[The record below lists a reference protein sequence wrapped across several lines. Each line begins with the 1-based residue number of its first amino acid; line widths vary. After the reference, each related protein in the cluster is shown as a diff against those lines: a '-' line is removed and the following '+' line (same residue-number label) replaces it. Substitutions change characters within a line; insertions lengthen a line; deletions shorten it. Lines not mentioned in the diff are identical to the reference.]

1 MKLVQLEGAKEFF
14 EKIKKPVEDLAKVR
28 KLKEE
33 IKEIKERIEK
43 MLKKSPNLAKKYG
56 NDFEDW
62 KKEAEAV
69 LGNSELKGL
78 DIAPAVVI
86 GAGAIALTGTGLLIN
101 NLLSVKKKGLELK
114 ERILNDP
121 ELTFEQKKALLEAGS
136 TQSEKIQD
144 TGSSVVWVFALA
156 IIFIMM
162 MYALGGLNA
171 FKGFRKE
178 A

>member
-1 MKLVQLEGAKEFF
+1 MKLVQLEGAKEVF

-43 MLKKSPNLAKKYG
+43 ILKKSPNLAKKYG

-86 GAGAIALTGTGLLIN
+86 GAGAVALTGAGLLIN
-101 NLLSVKKKGLELK
+101 KLLSVKKKGLELK

-121 ELTFEQKKALLEAGS
+121 ELTFEQKKALLEAG

-156 IIFIMM
+156 IVFIMM

>member
-1 MKLVQLEGAKEFF
+1 MKLVQLEGAKEVFG
-14 EKIKKPVEDLAKVR
+14 KIKKPVEDLAKIR

-33 IKEIKERIEK
+33 IKEIKGRIEK
-43 MLKKSPNLAKKYG
+43 MLKKSSNLAKKYG
-56 NDFEDW
+56 NEYENW

-86 GAGAIALTGTGLLIN
+86 GAGAVALTGTGLLIN
-101 NLLSVKKKGLELK
+101 KLMSVKKKGLELK

-136 TQSEKIQD
+136 QSEKIQD

-162 MYALGGLNA
+162 MYAIGGLNA
-171 FKGFRKE
+171 YKGFRKE

>member
-1 MKLVQLEGAKEFF
+1 MKLVQLEGAKEVF
-14 EKIKKPVEDLAKVR
+14 EKIKKPVEDLTKVR

-33 IKEIKERIEK
+33 IKEIKEKIEK
-43 MLKKSPNLAKKYG
+43 ILRKSPNLAKKYG
-56 NDFEDW
+56 NDFENW

-69 LGNSELKGL
+69 LGSKLKGL
-78 DIAPAVVI
+78 DVAPAVVI

-101 NLLSVKKKGLELK
+101 KLLSVKKKGIELK

-136 TQSEKIQD
+136 TKSEKIQD

>member
-1 MKLVQLEGAKEFF
+1 MKLVQLEGAKEIF
-14 EKIKKPVEDLAKVR
+14 EKIKKPVEDLAKIR

-43 MLKKSPNLAKKYG
+43 MLKKSPNIAKKYG
-56 NDFEDW
+56 KEFEDW
-62 KKEAEAV
+62 KKEVEAV
-69 LGNSELKGL
+69 LGNSGLKGL

-86 GAGAIALTGTGLLIN
+86 GAGAVALTGTGLIIN
-101 NLLSVKKKGLELK
+101 KLLSVKKKGLELK

-121 ELTFEQKKALLEAGS
+121 ELTFEQKKALLEAD

>member
-1 MKLVQLEGAKEFF
+1 MKLVQLEGAKEIY
-14 EKIKKPVEDLAKVR
+14 EKIRKPVEDLAKIR

-43 MLKKSPNLAKKYG
+43 MLKKFPSIAKKYG
-56 NDFEDW
+56 KEFEDW
-62 KKEAEAV
+62 KKKAEAV

-86 GAGAIALTGTGLLIN
+86 GAGAVALTGTGLLIN
-101 NLLSVKKKGLELK
+101 KLLSVKKKGLELK

-121 ELTFEQKKALLEAGS
+121 ELTFEQKKALLEAS

-144 TGSSVVWVFALA
+144 TGSSVVWVFVLA

-171 FKGFRKE
+171 FKGIRKE